1 MRVHANRAIR
11 AARGHARIDKDMDV
25 IDGPNTESISPPV
38 QIRIDFNDVG
48 WISCHETLRTDV
60 AHAKQT

>member
-38 QIRIDFNDVG
+38 QIRFDFNRCRLDF
-48 WISCHETLRTDV
+48 LP
-60 AHAKQT
+60 